1 MDKSGSVTFSSID
14 RSLHEHTTTLNMI
27 VDMNNTSRSDRL
39 LVRMMTISVVLWLAF
54 ASVNANS
61 QSQDTV
67 LVLGDSISSAYGLTI
82 EEGWVAQLQNTF
94 DEKGLDLNVVN
105 ASVTGDTTANGLGRL
120 SGLLAEY
127 EPRMLIIELGGND
140 GLRGLSV
147 ENLKA
152 NLISMAELAND
163 YGAIPVVVSVQLP
176 GNYGKAYNN
185 LFASAFITAAEDTN
199 AALVPSLFEGMD
211 ASAQWFQSDGI
222 HPNAS
227 AQPLMLANVWKVIEP
242 LLEEESQAQ

>member
-1 MDKSGSVTFSSID
+1 MDKSGSVTFSSND
-14 RSLHEHTTTLNMI
+14 RSLHEHTPTLNMI
-27 VDMNNTSRSDRL
+27 VDMNNTSRVNRL
-39 LVRMMTISVVLWLAF
+39 LVRLMTIPVILWLTV
-54 ASVNANS
+54 ASVHADD

-67 LVLGDSISSAYGLTI
+67 LVLGDSISAAYGLSI
-82 EEGWVAQLQNTF
+82 EEGWVAQLQTTL
-94 DEKGLDLNVVN
+94 DENELALKVIN

-120 SGLLAEY
+120 KSLLTEY

-147 ENLKA
+147 KNLKA

-176 GNYGKAYNN
+176 GNYGKAYNE
-185 LFASAFITAAEDTN
+185 LFANAFITAAEDTN
-199 AALVPSLFEGMD
+199 AALVPSMFAGMD
-211 ASAQWFQSDGI
+211 ASAEWFQTDGI
-222 HPNAS
+222 HPSAK

-242 LLEEESQAQ
+242 LLEESVAQ

>member
-1 MDKSGSVTFSSID
+1 MDKSGSVTFSSND
-14 RSLHEHTTTLNMI
+14 RPLHEHTTTLNMI

-61 QSQDTV
+61 RSQDTV

-222 HPNAS
+222 HPSAS

>member
-1 MDKSGSVTFSSID
+1 
-14 RSLHEHTTTLNMI
+14 
-27 VDMNNTSRSDRL
+27 MNNTSRSDRL

-147 ENLKA
+147 ENLQA

-222 HPNAS
+222 HPSAS

>member
-222 HPNAS
+222 HPSAS

>member
-1 MDKSGSVTFSSID
+1 
-14 RSLHEHTTTLNMI
+14 
-27 VDMNNTSRSDRL
+27 MNNTSRVNRL
-39 LVRMMTISVVLWLAF
+39 LVRLMTIPVILWLTV
-54 ASVNANS
+54 ASVFADD

-67 LVLGDSISSAYGLTI
+67 LVLGDSISAAYGLSI
-82 EEGWVAQLQNTF
+82 EEGWVAQLQTTL
-94 DEKGLDLNVVN
+94 DENELALKVIN

-120 SGLLAEY
+120 KSLLTEY

-147 ENLKA
+147 KNLKA

-176 GNYGKAYNN
+176 GNYGKAYNE
-185 LFASAFITAAEDTN
+185 LFANAFITAAEDTN
-199 AALVPSLFEGMD
+199 AALVPSMFAGMD
-211 ASAQWFQSDGI
+211 ASAEWFQTDGI
-222 HPNAS
+222 HPSAK

-242 LLEEESQAQ
+242 LLEESVAQ

>member
-1 MDKSGSVTFSSID
+1 MIFLGSRKRLRD
-14 RSLHEHTTTLNMI
+14 LKHELMCGRKLNMI

-222 HPNAS
+222 HPSAS